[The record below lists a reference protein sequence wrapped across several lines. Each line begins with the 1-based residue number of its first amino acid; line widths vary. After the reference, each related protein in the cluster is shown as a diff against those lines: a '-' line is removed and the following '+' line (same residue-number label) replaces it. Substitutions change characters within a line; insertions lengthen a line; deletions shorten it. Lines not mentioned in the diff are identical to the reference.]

1 MAVRSRAVSWT
12 AALGFMTFAARRGR
26 RLHGDEISLLPHAM
40 RLCWLTRRVH
50 SMPLTRVVQCLL
62 RARFLPSGAE
72 LPEAERAAAR
82 ACNLMARLRLGCN
95 TCLTR
100 CLVVGAMLSDRE
112 GLVLHVGF
120 RPDNPNGEGHAG
132 HAWLTLDECQISEF
146 VDQHN
151 GAEAEVFVEALRLPL
166 RRMQPLEDGDAK

>member
-1 MAVRSRAVSWT
+1 MAVRSRAVRWA
-12 AALGFMTFAARRGR
+12 AALGFVTFAARRDR
-26 RLHGDEISLLPHAM
+26 RLDGDEISLLLHAL
-40 RLCWLTRRVH
+40 RLCWLTRRVR
-50 SMPLTRVVQCLL
+50 STPLTRVVQCLL
-62 RARFLPSGAE
+62 RARFLPSGAD
-72 LPEAERAAAR
+72 LTQAERAAAR
-82 ACNLMARLRLGCN
+82 ACNLMARLRLGFN

-120 RPDNPNGEGHAG
+120 RPSIPNGGGHAG
-132 HAWLTLDECQISEF
+132 HAWLTLDERQISEF
-146 VDQHN
+146 VNQHN